1 MANIVDWNSLGGD
14 EQQGGGGSRG
24 DKYLRFESGK
34 MYTVRP
40 VGRAFEFFK
49 FFVKPTNKSVVVET
63 EDVDAAAALL
73 SEEFGMEFKPQH
85 RYAINVIDR
94 EDNKI
99 KIMEGGQMIFKQ
111 FALWAK
117 GNNTHPGG
125 MGGGDWLIQ
134 VTGDG
139 LARKYNAQCI
149 RPAPLS
155 AEEVERVKN
164 SGEVYDLETL
174 YAGIALEKVVARAK
188 GENINTEEPANAAQD
203 LPQAPAQSQPQAQPQ
218 PQPAA
223 AGAGIN
229 ETDLW

>member
-1 MANIVDWNSLGGD
+1 MASIVDWNTLGGD
-14 EQQGGGGSRG
+14 EGQGGSRG
-24 DKYLRFESGK
+24 SKYLRFEAGK

-63 EDVDAAAALL
+63 EDVDSAAALL
-73 SEEFGMEFKPQH
+73 TEEFGMEFKPQH
-85 RYAINVIDR
+85 RYAINIIDR

-134 VTGDG
+134 ATGEG
-139 LARKYNAQCI
+139 LNRKYNAQCI

-155 AEEVERVKN
+155 DEEMHRVRD

-174 YAGIALEKVVARAK
+174 YAGLPLNKVVARAK
-188 GENINTEEPANAAQD
+188 GENINAEPVNAAQD
-203 LPQAPAQSQPQAQPQ
+203 LPQAT

-223 AGAGIN
+223 QPAAQPATQPAGAGIN
-229 ETDLW
+229 NTELW

>member
-1 MANIVDWNSLGGD
+1 MANIVDWNSLGG
-14 EQQGGGGSRG
+14 EEQGGGNRG
-24 DKYLRFESGK
+24 KYLRFESGK

-73 SEEFGMEFKPQH
+73 SEEFGMECKPQH
-85 RYAINVIDR
+85 RYAVNVIDR

-155 AEEVERVKN
+155 EEEVERVKN
-164 SGEVYDLETL
+164 SGEVYDLESL
-174 YAGIALEKVVARAK
+174 YTGVPLSKVVARGK
-188 GENINTEEPANAAQD
+188 GESITDEPANAAQD
-203 LPQAPAQSQPQAQPQ
+203 LPKAAPAQAAPTQ
-218 PQPAA
+218 A

-229 ETDLW
+229 DTDLW

>member
-1 MANIVDWNSLGGD
+1 MASIVDWNFFDGD
-14 EQQGGGGSRG
+14 GDNSGGGSRG
-24 DKYLRFESGK
+24 NKYLRFEAGK

-49 FFVKPTNKSVVVET
+49 FFVKPTNKSVVVEN

-73 SEEFGMEFKPQH
+73 SGEFGVECKPQH
-85 RYAINVIDR
+85 RYAVNVIDR

-99 KIMEGGQMIFKQ
+99 KILEGGQMIFKQ
-111 FALWAK
+111 FGLWAK

-134 VTGDG
+134 ATGEG

-155 AEEVERVKN
+155 EEEIERVKN
-164 SGEVYDLETL
+164 SGEVYDLESL
-174 YAGIALEKVVARAK
+174 YTGVSLDKVVARAK
-188 GENINTEEPANAAQD
+188 GESIAEEPKNAAQD
-203 LPQAPAQSQPQAQPQ
+203 LPQAAQPVA
-218 PQPAA
+218 QPATQP

-229 ETDLW
+229 DTDLW